1 MNSTGNPKKET
12 VEKRGNIS
20 LSDHILAYVYYLPK
34 YISAYVYP
42 TCYSLLKYRRLYR
55 NYMTV
60 AMHTLRR
67 NYPVEAILRNG
78 DKVLLR
84 NGFEAQIHGGLYDGL
99 EHDTDND
106 IVTLSMPPHLDNKT
120 KIKLYGGTSNG
131 DVKGIYLDN
140 IYQQLPVKGKAV
152 VDIGANIAD
161 SSIYFALSGANKVI
175 GLEPFPKNFQLAQKN
190 IKFNRLSDKI
200 TVYLAGCA
208 ADNRDMIVD
217 PDFNSD
223 GKNILRDF
231 KKGIKIPMLT
241 LENVLSHNSLL
252 YHDSH
257 ILKMDCEGCEYDAV
271 LSADKHILQKFSHM
285 MIEYHYGYKNLKEKI
300 EKSGFKVSVT
310 RPTMEYRENLRFYG
324 DIFAE
329 RY

>member
-1 MNSTGNPKKET
+1 MPS
-12 VEKRGNIS
+12 
-20 LSDHILAYVYYLPK
+20 HI
-34 YISAYVYP
+34 
-42 TCYSLLKYRRLYR
+42 
-55 NYMTV
+55 
-60 AMHTLRR
+60 
-67 NYPVEAILRNG
+67 
-78 DKVLLR
+78 
-84 NGFEAQIHGGLYDGL
+84 
-99 EHDTDND
+99 HD
-106 IVTLSMPPHLDNKT
+106 KT
-120 KIKLYGGTSNG
+120 KIKLHGGTSSG
-131 DVKGIYLDN
+131 DVIGIYLNN

-161 SSIYFALSGANKVI
+161 SGIYFALSGANKVV
-175 GLEPFPKNFQLAQKN
+175 GLEPFPKTFQLAQKN
-190 IKFNRLSDKI
+190 IRFNNLSDKI

-223 GKNILRDF
+223 GKNILKDF

-241 LENVLSHNSLL
+241 LENVLSHNNLL
-252 YHDSH
+252 NYDSH
-257 ILKMDCEGCEYDAV
+257 ILKMDCEGCEYETV

-310 RPTMEYRENLRFYG
+310 RPIIQHRGNYYYG

-329 RY
+329 RN

>member
-1 MNSTGNPKKET
+1 M
-12 VEKRGNIS
+12 
-20 LSDHILAYVYYLPK
+20 HILRKK
-34 YISAYVYP
+34 YPI
-42 TCYSLLKYRRLYR
+42 
-55 NYMTV
+55 
-60 AMHTLRR
+60 
-67 NYPVEAILRNG
+67 EASLRNG
-78 DKVLLR
+78 DRLLLR
-84 NGFEAQIHGGLYDGL
+84 NELEAQIHGGRHDGF
-99 EHDTDND
+99 EYDTDND
-106 IVTLSMPPHLDNKT
+106 IVTLSMPSYLKNKI
-120 KIKLYGGTSNG
+120 KIKLHGGISNG
-131 DVKGIYLDN
+131 DVRGIYLDN

-208 ADNRDMIVD
+208 ADNRDTIVD
-217 PDFNSD
+217 PNFNS
-223 GKNILRDF
+223 GCTSILKDF
-231 KKGIKIPMLT
+231 KEGIKIPMLT
-241 LENVLSHNSLL
+241 LGNILSRNNLL
-252 YHDSH
+252 EDSP
-257 ILKMDCEGCEYDAV
+257 ILKMDCEGCEYETV

-300 EKSGFKVSVT
+300 EKCGFKVSAT
-310 RPTMEYRENLRFYG
+310 KPRIYASSRTNLREG